1 MNEKETYFD
10 GNVDLRTVSI
20 DKIST
25 LTEEG
30 LKKYYDL
37 VWAEKTS
44 RIKTSAKNL
53 WSSFKTFGG
62 YAKEVAIFVA
72 ATVIIVYVGILIAR
86 M

>member
-10 GNVDLRTVSI
+10 GDVDLRTVSI

-25 LTEEG
+25 LTDEG

-53 WSSFKTFGG
+53 WSSFKTFSG

-72 ATVIIVYVGILIAR
+72 AAAIVIYVRILIAR